1 MKLLASFLLGGALAA
16 NIDDCFVCE
25 YAGVAK
31 SEDEAL
37 LMLRVGFKFYLRNIS

>member
-1 MKLLASFLLGGALAA
+1 MKLLASFLFAGALAA
-16 NIDDCFVCE
+16 NADDCFVCE

-37 LMLRVGFKFYLRNIS
+37 KMLRVGFKVRF

>member
-1 MKLLASFLLGGALAA
+1 MKLLASFFLGGALA
-16 NIDDCFVCE
+16 NVDDCFVCE

-37 LMLRVGFKFYLRNIS
+37 LMLRVGFKF

>member
-16 NIDDCFVCE
+16 NVDDCFVCE

-37 LMLRVGFKFYLRNIS
+37 LMLRVGFKFYR